1 LAHRH
6 ARQTSQAI
14 RVTSKQNLE
23 ILLVTAPGLEAALAE
38 EAREQG
44 FPVTGKIAGGV
55 LLNGDWHDIWRA
67 NLLLRGAARVL
78 VRIGSFHA
86 AHLAQLDKRSRSF
99 PWAEFL
105 RTDVPVH
112 VEATCRKSRIYHS
125 KAAAQRIATA
135 ITGELGASISEDA
148 EVIVKARIENDLVT
162 LSIDTSGELLHKRGS
177 KQAMAKAPMR
187 ENMAALFL
195 RMCRYDGKE
204 PVLDPM
210 CGSGTFVIE
219 AAEWAAGLAPGRN
232 RSFAFE
238 KLAIF
243 DEKAWQTLKSS
254 PPHAEGQQHARFFG
268 SDRDA
273 GAVAASQA
281 NAARAGVSHLTHFEK
296 KTVSEITPP
305 PGPPGLVICNPP
317 YGTRIGEEKKLVA
330 LYAALGTSLRERFPG
345 WRVGIITS
353 NARLARAT
361 SLPFGKPSA
370 PALHGGLRVFLFQTD
385 PLK

>member
-1 LAHRH
+1 MTA
-6 ARQTSQAI
+6 ASPF
-14 RVTSKQNLE
+14 E
-23 ILLVTAPGLEAALAE
+23 ILLVTSPGLESPLIE
-38 EAREQG
+38 EARESG
-44 FPVTGKIAGGV
+44 FVVSNQIAGGV
-55 LLNGDWHDIWRA
+55 LLQGGWPDVWRA
-67 NLLLRGAARVL
+67 NLILRGAARVL

-99 PWAEFL
+99 PWGHFL
-105 RTDVPVH
+105 RADVPVH
-112 VEATCRKSRIYHS
+112 VEATCKKSRIYHS
-125 KAAAQRIATA
+125 KAAAQRITTA
-135 ITGELGASISEDA
+135 ITEELGAPIKENA
-148 EVIVKARIENDLVT
+148 EVIIKARIENDLVT

-195 RMCRYDGKE
+195 RMCGYNGNE

-219 AAEWAAGLAPGRN
+219 AAEWAVGLLPGRN

-238 KLAIF
+238 KLATF
-243 DEKAWQTLKSS
+243 DEKAWQILKSS
-254 PPHAEGQQHARFFG
+254 PPLREGVEQQHARFLG

-273 GAVAASQA
+273 GAITASQA

-305 PGPPGLVICNPP
+305 PGPPGLVVCNPP
-317 YGTRIGEEKKLVA
+317 YGTRIGEEKKLQA
-330 LYAALGTSLRERFPG
+330 LYAALGTSLRERFKG
-345 WRVGIITS
+345 WRVGVITS
-353 NARLARAT
+353 NERLARAAG
-361 SLPFGKPSA
+361 LPFGKPSA
-370 PALHGGLRVFLFQTD
+370 PILHGGLRISLFQTD